1 MKITQDVRDY
11 ADGLSDN
18 EKADLEKRAQEAEA
32 GMKDMSEKFVAEGG
46 EIYLKT
52 EG

>member
-11 ADGLSDN
+11 AAGLSQN
-18 EKADLEKRAQEAEA
+18 EKADLERQADEASKGMAEKAEEFKR
-32 GMKDMSEKFVAEGG
+32 SGG
-46 EIYLKT
+46 EVYVE